1 MKRRVTIR
9 PRAES
14 DLQEAKLY
22 YDLQRPGFGDGFLAS
37 VGESIGYLE
46 EHAERR
52 AIYYRGFRRIIT
64 RRFPYKMFYRI
75 ENDRVVV
82 FRILHVKQDHSRK
95 LD

>member
-22 YDLQRPGFGDGFLAS
+22 YDLQRPGLGDDFLVS

-52 AIYYRGFRRIIT
+52 SIYYRGFRRIIT

-75 ENDRVVV
+75 ENDRIVV
-82 FRILHVKQDHSRK
+82 FRILHVKQDHLRK